1 MNYICFETIGIG
13 DRLGSQMFNF
23 AAMYTVAQKT
33 NHQLAI
39 EKNKLNFG
47 KFEGQQIMLDA
58 FEYPFAV
65 LDNTHNFKTVEIKE
79 FAIYYPNIEQVSL
92 YELNPNINYKI
103 VGRLDFCQNIYIDN
117 IKEIQNN
124 LFIFKNKHT
133 LIAQNFINELKTQNN
148 KEIVSLHFRRT
159 DYLACSPLNLTLNY
173 YREALFHF
181 NPKKHILLLFS
192 DDVEFCETEV
202 KAFLKKQNSQW
213 DIYLSKNNPSNTDMC
228 LMSLCDH
235 NIIANSS
242 YSFMAA
248 ILNKN
253 PKKQIICPTNW
264 FKTETHPAFKEWIL
278 ISAT

>member
-58 FEYPFAV
+58 FEYPFTV
-65 LDNTHNFKTVEIKE
+65 LDNTHNFKIVEIKE
-79 FAIYYPNIEQVSL
+79 FANYYPNVEQVSL

-124 LFIFKNKHT
+124 FFIFKNKHT
-133 LIAQNFINELKTQNN
+133 LIAQNFINGLKAQNN

-173 YREALFHF
+173 YKEALFYF
-181 NPKKHILLLFS
+181 NPEKHILLLFS

-202 KAFLKKQNSQW
+202 KAFLKNQNPKW
-213 DIYLSKNNPSNTDMC
+213 DIYLSKNNSSDTDMC

-253 PKKQIICPTNW
+253 PKKQIISPANW
-264 FKTETHPAFKEWIL
+264 FKTETHAAFKKWIL